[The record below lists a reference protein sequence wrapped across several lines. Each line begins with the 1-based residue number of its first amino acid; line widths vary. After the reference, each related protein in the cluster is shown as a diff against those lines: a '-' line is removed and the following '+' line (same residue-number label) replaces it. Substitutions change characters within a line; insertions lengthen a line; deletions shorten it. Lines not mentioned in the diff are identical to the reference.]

1 MATYLAILIDR
12 IITRYNN
19 INVWH
24 NLQETVEHPFGNKS
38 IPMVFDYPEM
48 NPFSSLSGSAF
59 GQVDAITKYVEQE
72 GSSFNYSNCVNTSS
86 GLHQQFSTK
95 SINAVVTDPPYYD
108 AIAYADLSDFF
119 YVWLKRTLGVIYPYN
134 FSTPLT
140 PKSEECTA
148 IKAHFEGDRIKAEK
162 HFENKLSN
170 ILNAWNIKHKK

>member
-1 MATYLAILIDR
+1 MFGLWNTTA
-12 IITRYNN
+12 
-19 INVWH
+19 
-24 NLQETVEHPFGNKS
+24 ETLEHIFGRQA

-86 GLHQQFSTK
+86 GLHQQFATK

-119 YVWLKRTLGVIYPYN
+119 YYFILIFEY
-134 FSTPLT
+134 
-140 PKSEECTA
+140 KS
-148 IKAHFEGDRIKAEK
+148 K
-162 HFENKLSN
+162 NS
-170 ILNAWNIKHKK
+170 W